1 MINYIFGYNRC
12 YGREISSS
20 KAILKPLEGVN
31 YDWGSTTKVED
42 RNSLS
47 YLILKELISEEIAI
61 KYYMQY
67 SEEKVAK
74 FKIERFSV
82 TSEDIQTWLRSVKC

>member
-20 KAILKPLEGVN
+20 KAILRPPDGVI
-31 YDWGSTTKVED
+31 YDWGKTAKIED
-42 RNSLS
+42 RNNIS
-47 YLILKELISEEIAI
+47 YLILKELTNEETAK
-61 KYYMQY
+61 KYYAQY

-82 TSEDIQTWLRSVKC
+82 TSEDIQIWLRGVKC